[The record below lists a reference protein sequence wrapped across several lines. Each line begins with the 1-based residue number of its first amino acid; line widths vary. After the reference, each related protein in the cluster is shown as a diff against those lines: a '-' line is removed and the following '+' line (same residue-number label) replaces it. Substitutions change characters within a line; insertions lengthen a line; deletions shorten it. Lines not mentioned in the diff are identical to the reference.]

1 MVLINN
7 ITLVLSSLIGISL
20 IILLVFQIGKNR
32 YNCAEDGCK
41 ISAFGNFK
49 DKETCQKVCK
59 SETETNVNL
68 NHKLDND
75 ILDNNLDNNDI
86 SDNNLDNNDIL
97 DNNLDNN
104 DILVN
109 DSSNVFKIDEILDT
123 DKINNNL
130 VAININNNNLKNIK
144 EQIKNKQKSIPYF
157 ATTKQAKS
165 VITDYDTFPY
175 PRYFRGNPKSSV
187 PIVAEREAGW
197 RIRHDNA
204 YVPKVHLELTPECV
218 IGPQF

>member
-7 ITLVLSSLIGISL
+7 LTLVLSSLIGISL
-20 IILLVFQIGKNR
+20 ITLLVFQNEKNR
-32 YNCAEDGCK
+32 YNCTEDGCK

-49 DKETCQKVCK
+49 DKESCQKFCK
-59 SETETNVNL
+59 SETETNDNL
-68 NHKLDND
+68 NDNNDKLDNDKLDNDNLYSND
-75 ILDNNLDNNDI
+75 ILDN
-86 SDNNLDNNDIL
+86 NNLDNNDIL
-97 DNNLDNN
+97 G
-104 DILVN
+104 N
-109 DSSNVFKIDEILDT
+109 DSSNIFKIDEILDT

-130 VAININNNNLKNIK
+130 VAININNNNLRNIQ
-144 EQIKNKQKSIPYF
+144 EQIKNKQKSTPYF

-175 PRYFRGNPKSSV
+175 PRYFRGNPNSSV

-204 YVPKVHLELTPECV
+204 YSPKVHLELTPECV